1 MMEPSRRRNETL
13 DFIYV
18 LIDSL
23 TIQN

>member
-18 LIDSL
+18 LIVSL
-23 TIQN
+23 TMQN